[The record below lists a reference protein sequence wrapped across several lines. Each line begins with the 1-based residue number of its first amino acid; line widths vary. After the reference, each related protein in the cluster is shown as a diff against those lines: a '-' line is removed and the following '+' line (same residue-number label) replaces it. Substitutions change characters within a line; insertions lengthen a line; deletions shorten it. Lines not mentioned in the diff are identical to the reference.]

1 LTFYYKSFLDHNSN
15 TAALHEDIANLYPAS
30 EKLSVAVAT
39 LNQGGNIFHDS
50 VALVDEMK
58 STIEAPLDGLIA
70 MCASALKKIDRR
82 AFVRAEIEHYK
93 GKIVSLANDAKTG
106 GDAKKEAKAE
116 SNQQKLAIVQ
126 KEFRELEEELQGI
139 LAKLDADVART
150 INGSVA
156 SYMQMMTNYSNG
168 MLHCFGTALAAI
180 PGASGPLSPG
190 RGPATL

>member
-1 LTFYYKSFLDHNSN
+1 
-15 TAALHEDIANLYPAS
+15 
-30 EKLSVAVAT
+30 

-190 RGPATL
+190 RGPAPL